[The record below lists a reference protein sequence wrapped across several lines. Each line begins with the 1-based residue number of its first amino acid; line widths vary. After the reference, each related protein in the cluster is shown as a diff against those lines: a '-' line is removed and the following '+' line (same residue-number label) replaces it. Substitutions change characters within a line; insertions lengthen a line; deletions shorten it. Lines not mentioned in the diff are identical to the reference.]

1 MLKQVPHAIS
11 LEIIDDGVGF
21 DPEKQSDGGGL
32 GLRGIQERVDQFG
45 GQITIESQPEK
56 GTRVHVEVSL

>member
-1 MLKQVPHAIS
+1 MMVVDLTLK
-11 LEIIDDGVGF
+11 
-21 DPEKQSDGGGL
+21 KQSNHGGL
-32 GLRGIQERVDQFG
+32 GLRGIQERVDQLG